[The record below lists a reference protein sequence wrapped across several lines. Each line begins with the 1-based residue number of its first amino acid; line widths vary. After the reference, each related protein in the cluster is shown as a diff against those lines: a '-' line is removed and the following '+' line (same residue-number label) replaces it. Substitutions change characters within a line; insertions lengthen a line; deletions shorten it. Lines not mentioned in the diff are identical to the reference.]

1 MDAMRT
7 QPGERAVS
15 ILEWGVSSR
24 VMPGEH
30 ESGDVHLVA
39 ALPGGAL
46 AAVVDGLGH
55 GPEAAKAAALAVD
68 VMRRL
73 AQEPV
78 AEIIQRCH
86 EELRKTRGAVISL
99 ASFHSDMNTMTW
111 LGIGNVEG
119 LLFRAKQNKF
129 AARESLLLRGGV
141 VGYQLPPLRPVT
153 LPVFVGDTVV
163 LATDG
168 ISGRFGDRWVVE
180 RVPQDVADE
189 ILREDAKGTDDA
201 LVLVARYLGGQS

>member
-1 MDAMRT
+1 MRT

-15 ILEWGVSSR
+15 ILEWGVSGR
-24 VMPGEH
+24 VMPGED
-30 ESGDVHLVA
+30 ESGDAHIVA
-39 ALPGGAL
+39 AFPSGAL
-46 AAVVDGLGH
+46 VAVVDGLGH
-55 GPEAAKAAALAVD
+55 GPEAAEAAALAVA

-78 AEIIQRCH
+78 VEIIQRCH

-119 LLFRAKQNKF
+119 VLLRAKQSKF

-141 VGYQLPPLRPVT
+141 VGYQLPLLRSVT
-153 LPVFVGDTVV
+153 LPISVGDTLM

-168 ISGRFGDRWVVE
+168 ISGRFADRRATE
-180 RVPQDVADE
+180 RAPQDIADE
-189 ILREDAKGTDDA
+189 ILRDDAKETDDA
-201 LVLVARYLGGQS
+201 LALVARYLGGQS